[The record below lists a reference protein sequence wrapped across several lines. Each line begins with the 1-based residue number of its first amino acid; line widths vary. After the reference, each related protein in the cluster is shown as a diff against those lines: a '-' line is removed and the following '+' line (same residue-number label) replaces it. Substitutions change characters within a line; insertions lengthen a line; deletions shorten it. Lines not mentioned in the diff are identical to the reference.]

1 MAGSAID
8 YGHLTRLCEYT
19 RELHRLHQEG
29 ADDEAIDRA
38 FNAVCRTIWGYTLDD
53 FDDDCLA
60 ARDHAWLDNLTRE
73 RACRFAVGNGY
84 DLADYV
90 HGGCVND
97 WWGFVWMILA
107 EKRGLL
113 TPERRAATWEKH
125 WATHEARLL
134 AESNVVGVI
143 RGR

>member
-8 YGHLTRLCEYT
+8 YVHLTRLCEYT
-19 RELHRLHQEG
+19 RELYRLHREG
-29 ADDEAIDRA
+29 AGDEVIDRE
-38 FNAVCRTIWGYTLDD
+38 FNAVCRTVWGYTLDD

-73 RACRFAVGNGY
+73 RACRFAVRNGY
-84 DLADYV
+84 DLSDYV
-90 HGGCVND
+90 HGGCVTD

-113 TPERRAATWEKH
+113 TPQTRAATWAK
-125 WATHEARLL
+125 HEAKLR
-134 AESNVVGVI
+134 AEINVVGVI
-143 RGR
+143 HAR

>member
-8 YGHLTRLCEYT
+8 YGQLTRLCEYT
-19 RELHRLHQEG
+19 RELHRLHREG
-29 ADDEAIDRA
+29 APDEALDRE
-38 FNAVCRTIWGYTLDD
+38 FNAVCRAIWRYTPED
-53 FDDDCLA
+53 FDDAALS
-60 ARDHAWLDNLTRE
+60 ARDHGWLDNLTRE
-73 RACRFAVGNGY
+73 RACRFAARNGY

-113 TPERRAATWEKH
+113 TSQTRAATWAKY
-125 WATHEARLL
+125 EAELL
-134 AESNVVGVI
+134 AEANVVAVI
-143 RGR
+143 HPR